1 MPARPENSETVWHIQ
16 KRLRELG
23 FDVAVD
29 GDLGPPTFWDQ
40 SETLA
45 AILAHLGGPV
55 ATADAT
61 NIAPTRNGKKVYIDI
76 GHGQKPDRFDPG
88 AVHKGSNI
96 SEHSLNIVAA
106 KSCEAR
112 LLEAGFDAVIDD
124 LSRHNYSA
132 GKAAKGS
139 EVFLSIHHNSH
150 GAPAQGAE
158 ALYHST
164 KGNPDDRKLA
174 AAAAAEMAKELGITN
189 RGAKPAGLSVLSGAR
204 DVGVPVSILAE
215 MYFMHEQNPPNP
227 PHENMVIWSHR
238 AGEAL
243 ARSII
248 TYTKDNG

>member
-1 MPARPENSETVWHIQ
+1 MPARAENSETVWHIQ
-16 KRLRELG
+16 KRLRDLG

-55 ATADAT
+55 TIADPRDA
-61 NIAPTRNGKKVYIDI
+61 APTRNGKHVYIDI

-88 AVHKGSNI
+88 AVHRGTNT
-96 SEHSLNIVAA
+96 SEHSLNIIAA
-106 KSCEAR
+106 KACETR
-112 LLEAGFDAVIDD
+112 LFEAGFDVTIDD

-139 EVFLSIHHNSH
+139 DMFISIHHNSH

-158 ALYHST
+158 ALYHRT
-164 KGNPDDRKLA
+164 KGGKADRKLA
-174 AAAAAEMAKELGITN
+174 AAAAKEMAKELGIRN
-189 RGAKPAGLSVLSGAR
+189 RGAKPAGLSVLSGAA
-204 DVGVPVSILAE
+204 DVGVPASILAE
-215 MYFMHEQNPPNP
+215 MYFMHEQSPPNP
-227 PHENMVIWSHR
+227 PTSDMVIWSHR

-248 TYTKDNG
+248 AYNKSNA

>member
-16 KRLRELG
+16 KRLRDLG
-23 FDVAVD
+23 FDIAVD

-55 ATADAT
+55 TIADPRDA
-61 NIAPTRNGKKVYIDI
+61 APTRNGKHVYIDI

-88 AVHKGSNI
+88 AVHRGTNT
-96 SEHSLNIVAA
+96 SEHSLNIIAA
-106 KSCEAR
+106 KACETR
-112 LLEAGFDAVIDD
+112 LFEAGFDVTIDD
-124 LSRHNYSA
+124 LSR
-132 GKAAKGS
+132 
-139 EVFLSIHHNSH
+139 HNSH

-158 ALYHST
+158 ALYHRT
-164 KGNPDDRKLA
+164 KGGTADRKLA
-174 AAAAAEMAKELGITN
+174 AAAAKEMAKELGIRN
-189 RGAKPAGLSVLSGAR
+189 RGAKPAGLSVLSGAA
-204 DVGVPVSILAE
+204 DVGVPASILAE

-227 PHENMVIWSHR
+227 PASDMVIWSHR

-248 TYTKDNG
+248 AYNKSNA

>member
-45 AILAHLGGPV
+45 AVLAHLGGPV
-55 ATADAT
+55 VTVAAKDS
-61 NIAPTRNGKKVYIDI
+61 APTRSGKKVYIDI

-88 AVHKGSNI
+88 AVHKSSNV

-106 KSCEAR
+106 KACEAR

-132 GKAAKGS
+132 GTAAKGS
-139 EVFLSIHHNSH
+139 DIFLSIHHNSH

-158 ALYHST
+158 ALYHRT
-164 KGNPDDRKLA
+164 KGNAADRKLA
-174 AAAAAEMAKELGITN
+174 AAAAKDMAKELGIAN

-227 PHENMVIWSHR
+227 PHQDMAIWSHR

-243 ARSII
+243 ARAII
-248 TYTKDNG
+248 VHAKGDG